1 MYTCVQEQQ
10 LIMIYNL
17 LDCVIMECYSKP
29 LHLIPGVV
37 VTPEYWFESFEIV
50 ESGFEGGDAEGAQ
63 HAMPPGARAQQ
74 EGPADAAVPPPLPP
88 RPRRVRTTQV
98 TRWSGLTAKAI
109 VDDLVNLLPV
119 PGPPLLP
126 ALQRANALSRLML
139 GMRALFLPYRG
150 LQVELKVVHCVNTAS
165 ALSLGS
171 MRRADTEGT
180 RNSWHKPGE
189 FINKGAWAMRRV
201 PASALGVSLAG
212 GRKLSGAAAT
222 DMIRSV
228 GAQSGDRWPNV

>member
-17 LDCVIMECYSKP
+17 LDCVIMQCYSKP

-88 RPRRVRTTQV
+88 RPRRVRARQV
-98 TRWSGLTAKAI
+98 TRWSGLTAKEI
-109 VDDLVNLLPV
+109 VDDLVNLLHV

-126 ALQRANALSRLML
+126 ALQRANSLSRLL
-139 GMRALFLPYRG
+139 LVVRALFLPYRG
-150 LQVELKVVHCVNTAS
+150 LQVELKVVHYVTTAS
-165 ALSLGS
+165 ALRHGS
-171 MRRADTEGT
+171 QRYADTEGNRKHGRT
-180 RNSWHKPGE
+180 LGE
-189 FINKGAWAMRRV
+189 FINKGA
-201 PASALGVSLAG
+201 
-212 GRKLSGAAAT
+212 
-222 DMIRSV
+222 
-228 GAQSGDRWPNV
+228 

>member
-17 LDCVIMECYSKP
+17 LDCVIMQCYSKP

-74 EGPADAAVPPPLPP
+74 EGPADEAVPPPLPP
-88 RPRRVRTTQV
+88 RPRRVQARQV
-98 TRWSGLTAKAI
+98 TRWSGLTAKEI
-109 VDDLVNLLPV
+109 VDDLVNLLHV

-126 ALQRANALSRLML
+126 ALQRANALSRLLL
-139 GMRALFLPYRG
+139 GVRVLFLPYRG
-150 LQVELKVVHCVNTAS
+150 LQVALKVVHYVNSTY
-165 ALSLGS
+165 ALNHGS
-171 MRRADTEGT
+171 DRRPDTEAT
-180 RNSWHKPGE
+180 RKSRNKPGQ
-189 FINKGAWAMRRV
+189 FFNKGA
-201 PASALGVSLAG
+201 
-212 GRKLSGAAAT
+212 
-222 DMIRSV
+222 
-228 GAQSGDRWPNV
+228 

>member
-88 RPRRVRTTQV
+88 RPRRVQASQV
-98 TRWSGLTAKAI
+98 TRWSGLTAKEI
-109 VDDLVNLLPV
+109 VDDLVNLLHV

-126 ALQRANALSRLML
+126 ALQRANSLSRLL
-139 GMRALFLPYRG
+139 LVVRALFLPYRG
-150 LQVELKVVHCVNTAS
+150 LQVELKVVHYVNTAY
-165 ALSLGS
+165 ALKAGS
-171 MRRADTEGT
+171 SRYPDTEAT
-180 RNSWHKPGE
+180 RNKGNKPGE
-189 FINKGAWAMRRV
+189 FINKGA
-201 PASALGVSLAG
+201 
-212 GRKLSGAAAT
+212 
-222 DMIRSV
+222 
-228 GAQSGDRWPNV
+228 

>member
-17 LDCVIMECYSKP
+17 LDCVIMECYRKP

-88 RPRRVRTTQV
+88 RPRRVQARQV
-98 TRWSGLTAKAI
+98 TRWSGLTAKEI
-109 VDDLVNLLPV
+109 VDDLVNLLHV

-126 ALQRANALSRLML
+126 ALQRAHALSRLLL
-139 GMRALFLPYRG
+139 GVRALFLSLSRSTGGVERG
-150 LQVELKVVHCVNTAS
+150 
-165 ALSLGS
+165 AL
-171 MRRADTEGT
+171 R
-180 RNSWHKPGE
+180 H
-189 FINKGAWAMRRV
+189 
-201 PASALGVSLAG
+201 
-212 GRKLSGAAAT
+212 
-222 DMIRSV
+222 
-228 GAQSGDRWPNV
+228 DRISTTSRITTVCRH

>member
-17 LDCVIMECYSKP
+17 LDCVIMQCYSKP

-88 RPRRVRTTQV
+88 RPRRVQASQA
-98 TRWSGLTAKAI
+98 TRWSGLTAKEI
-109 VDDLVNLLPV
+109 VADMVNLLHV

-126 ALQRANALSRLML
+126 ALQRANALSRLLL
-139 GMRALFLPYRG
+139 GVRALFLPYRG
-150 LQVELKVVHCVNTAS
+150 LQVELKVVHYVKTKTA
-165 ALSLGS
+165 LNDGS
-171 MRRADTEGT
+171 RRWPDTRKE
-180 RNSWHKPGE
+180 RHKPGQ
-189 FINKGAWAMRRV
+189 FRNKGA
-201 PASALGVSLAG
+201 
-212 GRKLSGAAAT
+212 
-222 DMIRSV
+222 
-228 GAQSGDRWPNV
+228 

>member
-88 RPRRVRTTQV
+88 RPRRVQASQV
-98 TRWSGLTAKAI
+98 TRWSGLTAKEI
-109 VDDLVNLLPV
+109 VDDLVNLLHV

-126 ALQRANALSRLML
+126 ALQRANALSRLLL
-139 GMRALFLPYRG
+139 GVRALCLPYRG
-150 LQVELKVVHCVNTAS
+150 LQVELKVVHYVKTTL
-165 ALSLGS
+165 ALNSGS
-171 MRRADTEGT
+171 RRRPDTEAT
-180 RNSWHKPGE
+180 RIARQKPGE
-189 FINKGAWAMRRV
+189 FINKGA
-201 PASALGVSLAG
+201 
-212 GRKLSGAAAT
+212 
-222 DMIRSV
+222 
-228 GAQSGDRWPNV
+228 